1 MSEKE
6 NCTEIR
12 TLFLTVSSRKYLTS
26 ESLKMFIADS
36 EVWRL
41 LPDRPS
47 QFLET
52 HSELKISEHLSIDT
66 VNIPIQSYMTLI
78 LK

>member
-1 MSEKE
+1 
-6 NCTEIR
+6 
-12 TLFLTVSSRKYLTS
+12 
-26 ESLKMFIADS
+26 MFIADS

-52 HSELKISEHLSIDT
+52 HSELKIPEHLSIDT